1 MSPDRPSTRY
11 SKPLILQYSRITL
24 RYDMPVLPPQTG
36 RNAKILL
43 AARAA
48 RAFGDG
54 LGSLLLPVYLDHLGY
69 DATTIGLVATV
80 TLLGS
85 AALVWGIG
93 LTAHRLDL
101 RHTLIGGALLTI
113 ATGVG
118 FAGFSDFWPLL
129 IVAAIGTLTPTG
141 GDVSIFLP
149 LEQTLLAGA
158 VSDRWRTALF
168 ARYSVVGTVA
178 ASCGALAI
186 GLPEWLARTLTIDP
200 LASLRAGFAVY
211 AALGIVCA
219 LLYRRLTPVEPV
231 QPRRPGAALGPSR
244 GIVYRLAALF
254 AIDSFGGG
262 FFVQSMLA
270 LWLFDRFDLA
280 PAIAGQIFFWMGL
293 ASALSYL
300 AASALASRIGLIN
313 TMVFTHI
320 PANLCM
326 VALPFVHSLPLAIVL
341 LMMRGALS
349 QMDVPTRTSYVMAVV
364 TPAERPAAASVTAVP
379 RSLAAAIGPVLTGWM
394 LSLSSFGL
402 PLILGGLIKTA
413 YDLGLLA
420 MFRKIRPP
428 EESGLATQSKESA
441 AERRSDRPRSAP
453 PAADD
458 KPRSDRRR
466 SE

>member
-1 MSPDRPSTRY
+1 M
-11 SKPLILQYSRITL
+11 PL
-24 RYDMPVLPPQTG
+24 LPPQTG
-36 RNAKILL
+36 RDAKILL

-54 LGSLLLPVYLDHLGY
+54 LGSLLLPVYLDRLGY

-93 LTAHRLDL
+93 LSAHRLDL
-101 RHTLIGGALLTI
+101 RLTLIAAALLTVG
-113 ATGVG
+113 TGLG
-118 FAGFSDFWPLL
+118 FAGFTQFWPLL
-129 IVAAIGTLTPTG
+129 LVGGIGTLTPTG

-158 VSDRWRTALF
+158 VGDRWRTALF
-168 ARYSVVGTVA
+168 ARYSIVGTLA
-178 ASCGALAI
+178 SSCGALAI
-186 GLPEWLARTLTIDP
+186 GAPDLLAHWLGVDP
-200 LASLRAGFAVY
+200 LASLRAAFVLY
-211 AALGIVCA
+211 AALGVVCA
-219 LLYRRLTPVEPV
+219 LLYRRLARTEPA
-231 QPRRPGAALGPSR
+231 QAARPAAALGPSR

-254 AIDSFGGG
+254 AVDSFGGG

-280 PAIAGQIFFWMGL
+280 PAVAGQIFFWMGL

-313 TMVFTHI
+313 TMVFSHI

-326 VALPFVHSLPLAIVL
+326 VALPFVHSLPIAIAL
-341 LMMRGALS
+341 LLMRGALS

-364 TPAERPAAASVTAVP
+364 TPAERPAAASFTAVP
-379 RSLAAAIGPVLTGWM
+379 RSLAAAVGPVLTGWM

-420 MFRKIRPP
+420 MFRKVKPP
-428 EESGLATQSKESA
+428 EEN
-441 AERRSDRPRSAP
+441 
-453 PAADD
+453 
-458 KPRSDRRR
+458 
-466 SE
+466 